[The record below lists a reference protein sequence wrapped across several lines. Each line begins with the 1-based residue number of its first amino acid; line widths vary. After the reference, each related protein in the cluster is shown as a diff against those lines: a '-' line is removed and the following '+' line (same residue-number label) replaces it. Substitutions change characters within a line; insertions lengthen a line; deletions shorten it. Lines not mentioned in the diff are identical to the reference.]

1 MLRPVGGVKRV
12 TVAAAL
18 ACALLGGCG
27 DQGPTDEEQVRGVV
41 AAFGR
46 ATAAK
51 DYEAM
56 CDRLLATDLVQ
67 KVTQIG
73 LPCEVALRRGLGDV
87 EDPQLSIGKITI
99 QGEKATV
106 AVRTSAA
113 GQRPSEDV
121 LDLVK
126 VSGRWRISSLGS

>member
-1 MLRPVGGVKRV
+1 VVGAKRV

-18 ACALLGGCG
+18 ACALLAGCG
-27 DQGPTDEEQVRGVV
+27 EQGPTDEEQVRGVV

-51 DYEAM
+51 DYRAM
-56 CDRLLATDLVQ
+56 CDRLLAADLVQ

-87 EDPQLSIGKITI
+87 QDPQLSIGKITVR
-99 QGEKATV
+99 GDKAKV
-106 AVRTSAA
+106 EVRSSAA
-113 GQRPSEDV
+113 GQRPSRDV
-121 LDLVK
+121 LELRKADE
-126 VSGRWRISSLGS
+126 SWRISSLGA